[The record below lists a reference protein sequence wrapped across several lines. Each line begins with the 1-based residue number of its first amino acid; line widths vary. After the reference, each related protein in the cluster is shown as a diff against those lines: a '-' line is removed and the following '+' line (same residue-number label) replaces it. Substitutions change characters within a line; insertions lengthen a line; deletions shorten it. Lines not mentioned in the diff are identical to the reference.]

1 MATATQVEF
10 AIAAARERPDAF
22 LSLCI
27 GRHVVGLQRQMLA
40 HALAH
45 PSWYAEL
52 PRGHAKT
59 STYAHLL
66 AWMIGRR
73 PSLRAKIISQTD
85 PDAAETSR
93 FVQDI
98 VTSEVFHACFP
109 DIKLHP
115 RRRGVEAWAVLA
127 PGMASKRDATVKA
140 SGILGRTGGRADILW
155 LDDVCDLRNAILNPG
170 DRAKV
175 KEAYANV
182 WLPMLDATSRHTTRT
197 WRTATPWHTDDITAD
212 WRKSAQKRGTLLRTP
227 CVGLVSPWPEFWTP
241 ELLAERQE
249 EMGPI
254 GYARAYELVPL
265 SADLLVFKPEWLL
278 GNLWHSL
285 PPSAAVRRVIAAV
298 DWAYSTKSAEK
309 PDPDYS
315 ACQVAAIDGQGHAYA
330 LEVIRERVP
339 LPVFRRRVD
348 ELCQR
353 HGVTTI
359 YAEGNGPQDGA
370 VQELRECCRIPVVG
384 LQRQTDKHWRA
395 TEVQSYVAAGKYHL
409 PAGADGGVRA
419 DFAAVF
425 DEMAG
430 FPAASHDD
438 CLDTAIDICRE
449 AMRAPV
455 GRGSG
460 IGSSSGMAGRLFV
473 PRPMPV
479 VQERPDRARV

>member
-265 SADLLVFKPEWLL
+265 SADLLVFKPEWLM
-278 GNLWHSL
+278 GARWDTL
-285 PPSAAVRRVIAAV
+285 PPEGRLMTVAAI
-298 DWAYSTKSAEK
+298 DFAYTAKSAQK
-309 PDPDYS
+309 PDPDWSVCIVAKVDFSGEVYAIEMLRMRTDFPAFES
-315 ACQVAAIDGQGHAYA
+315 AARDLMGRHGCKMAFVEANGPQKGIVDAFQ
-330 LEVIRERVP
+330 RNCRVP
-339 LPVFRRRVD
+339 LVPMPRDKDKMSRAVD
-348 ELCQR
+348 
-353 HGVTTI
+353 
-359 YAEGNGPQDGA
+359 
-370 VQELRECCRIPVVG
+370 VQ
-384 LQRQTDKHWRA
+384 A
-395 TEVQSYVAAGKYHL
+395 FVAAGKFRL
-409 PAGADGGVRA
+409 PAQGSEVRG
-419 DFAAVF
+419 DFTPCYE
-425 DEMAG
+425 EMVC
-430 FPAASHDD
+430 FPAGNHDD
-438 CLDTAIDICRE
+438 CLDAAVDLCAAALRGIGTGASP
-449 AMRAPV
+449 RASVPASAPAV
-455 GRGSG
+455 GRMYGG
-460 IGSSSGMAGRLFV
+460 DGWLAERRGR
-473 PRPMPV
+473 
-479 VQERPDRARV
+479 